1 MSIPVHA
8 KELTEAQANAEF
20 PSEGAIVLRTM
31 PTVALQDPADIARA
45 MSQFDEDVFL
55 AELMGEAIQ
64 AWFYDFKVAGKKVEG
79 VSAQGAHEFARI
91 RAGQGYAIR
100 FPADQVQI
108 EEVTELGERGIRAVV
123 IARDARTGQEGIG
136 MAFYPHYAARQNGD
150 KEFDRFAGRKALSVA
165 ERNAILRLIP
175 EATILGVLKE
185 RDKVVGEN
193 ARRNQAA
200 GEAVLANRPIVK
212 SISAGESRAQ
222 AQNRDPYAESGVPG
236 KPLPV
241 GPGRFIIPFG
251 PNKGS
256 KIAEMEEKDLRGALM
271 WANDKMK
278 FDEFREAATE
288 YLNEID
294 ERNRTGS

>member
-1 MSIPVHA
+1 MSIPVKAH
-8 KELTEAQANAEF
+8 ELTEAQSNAEF

-45 MSQFDEDVFL
+45 MGQFDEQVFL

-91 RAGQGYAIR
+91 RADQGYAIR
-100 FPADQVQI
+100 FPADQVTVD
-108 EEVTELGERGIRAVV
+108 EVTELGERGIRAVV

-185 RDKVVGEN
+185 RDKVIGEN

-200 GEAVLANRPIVK
+200 GEAVLANRPQAK
-212 SISAGESRAQ
+212 RLDAGESRAQ
-222 AQNRDPYAESGVPG
+222 AERHDPYAVSGVPG
-236 KPLPV
+236 KRQAT
-241 GPGRFIIPFG
+241 GQGRFIMPFG
-251 PNKGS
+251 PSKGTML
-256 KIAEMEEKDLRGALM
+256 ADMPEKELRGALM
-271 WANDKMK
+271 WATDKMK

-288 YLNEID
+288 FLNDID
-294 ERNRTGS
+294 EQNRPL